1 MDNEIF
7 NFYNLKDVKKHMKKT
22 HNPHFEK
29 TQIKLPSRIAFI
41 GATGAGKTTILMDYL
56 RRTPKTFNKI
66 IVVHK
71 MEEPLYDFMAEK
83 LEDTVIF
90 YKDLKELSRF
100 NELRDELQLEETDQI
115 LMIFD
120 DQVDVKDQ
128 SIIKEYML
136 LGRKVLG
143 GISIFYLSQSYFTI
157 PYFIRQQLSHL
168 ILIKIKD
175 KHDLQRILSASSLN
189 IEMSQLIH
197 MYKEA
202 TKMQPSFLK
211 ISLGENN
218 KNKIFSKNWIEF
230 FEFPESDI
238 ED

>member
-7 NFYNLKDVKKHMKKT
+7 NFYELKDVKKHMKKT
-22 HNPHFEK
+22 RNPYFEK
-29 TQIKLPSRIAFI
+29 TQIKLPARIAYI
-41 GATGAGKTTILMDYL
+41 GATGSGKTTILMDFL
-56 RRTPKTFNKI
+56 KRTPNTFNKI

-71 MEEPLYDFMAEK
+71 MDEPLYDFLQEK
-83 LEDTVIF
+83 LGDNVIF
-90 YKDLKELSRF
+90 YKDLRDLPRF
-100 NELRDELQLEETDQI
+100 NELREEHNLEETDQL

-128 SIIKEYML
+128 NIIKEYML

-143 GISIFYLSQSYFTI
+143 GISIFYLSQSYFAI
-157 PYFIRQQLSHL
+157 QYFLRQQLSHI

-175 KHDLQRILSASSLN
+175 KRDLQRILSGSAIDVSME
-189 IEMSQLIH
+189 EMVY

-202 TKMQPSFLK
+202 TKKQPSFLK

-230 FEFPESDI
+230 FEFPQESD
-238 ED
+238 EE